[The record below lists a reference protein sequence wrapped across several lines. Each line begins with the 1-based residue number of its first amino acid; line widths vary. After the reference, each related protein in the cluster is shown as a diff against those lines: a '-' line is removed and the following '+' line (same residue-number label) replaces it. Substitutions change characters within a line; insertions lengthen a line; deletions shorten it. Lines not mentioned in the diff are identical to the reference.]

1 MTHKTESGEWIETQK
16 SRENQKWYERLLSG
30 GGKKENSLIWWQLH
44 TIILIDGG
52 SCSAFGVTRRRR
64 CWSLRDQFG
73 DLTRQAPSKRK
84 CTRSL
89 FHSGLLCH
97 DHDSAA
103 PSTRI
108 PPAYV
113 NVNNSD
119 NTLRL
124 PNWNYFGSLVRS
136 VGRSFTCNN
145 IRKVPMRLKY
155 TLRSTSFDFAVSA
168 LVLPSSHQLLV
179 MNSRK
184 QAEQSNG
191 LLNFSVTVLIDRK
204 LAD

>member
-1 MTHKTESGEWIETQK
+1 M
-16 SRENQKWYERLLSG
+16 NAYFPAAA
-30 GGKKENSLIWWQLH
+30 KKKSLIWWQLH

-52 SCSAFGVTRRRR
+52 SCSAFGVTRRR

-124 PNWNYFGSLVRS
+124 PNWTYFGSLARS

-145 IRKVPMRLKY
+145 IRKMPMRLKY
-155 TLRSTSFDFAVSA
+155 TLRSKHIFRFRWKCTRASIISSVVGDELPKTSRAVERIIEFLGYRFNWSKA
-168 LVLPSSHQLLV
+168 RGLVSSPVWLGGWRTARQ
-179 MNSRK
+179 
-184 QAEQSNG
+184 
-191 LLNFSVTVLIDRK
+191 
-204 LAD
+204 

>member
-1 MTHKTESGEWIETQK
+1 MNAYFPAAAKKKTVWSDGNYIQ
-16 SRENQKWYERLLSG
+16 SSSLMVAVAPLLV
-30 GGKKENSLIWWQLH
+30 LLAAVVV
-44 TIILIDGG
+44 D
-52 SCSAFGVTRRRR
+52 R
-64 CWSLRDQFG
+64 CGTNLATWLDRH
-73 DLTRQAPSKRK
+73 PPKRK

-108 PPAYV
+108 PPSLAYV

-124 PNWNYFGSLVRS
+124 PNWTYFGSLVRS

-145 IRKVPMRLKY
+145 IRKVPMRLKH
-155 TLRSTSFDFAVSA
+155 TLKSKHIFRFRCKCTRASIISSVVGDELPKTSRAVERIIEFLGYRFNWSKA
-168 LVLPSSHQLLV
+168 RGLVSSPVWLGGWRTARQ
-179 MNSRK
+179 
-184 QAEQSNG
+184 
-191 LLNFSVTVLIDRK
+191 
-204 LAD
+204 